1 MWRIVRPLAQ
11 QTRSVAMKIK
21 KSGLGDGRVLAF
33 TTLRQKVPLDPHSS
47 HSEEEEKAA
56 EEAAAKEGKMPAS
69 CGPEN
74 PDDEEDE
81 MENMFVQGPAGMEWG
96 GPTRGGQRPEPTRY
110 GDWER
115 KGRASDW

>member
-1 MWRIVRPLAQ
+1 MWRLVRPLAQ
-11 QTRSVAMKIK
+11 QARSAVKGGK
-21 KSGLGDGRVLAF
+21 YFRCSGGVLAL
-33 TTLRQKVPLDPHSS
+33 TTVRQKVPLDPRSS

-56 EEAAAKEGKMPAS
+56 EAAAAKEGKMPAS